1 MERLNPNFFLVAL
14 WLTMISCGKDPIAT
28 TTAPPTPAPV
38 ASTVGSL
45 ASYKKIPLPLV
56 VVPLIIPNLSL
67 FHVTNRGPYIQILD
81 NVKKL
86 WSVHKYHGSGS
97 PEWSS
102 FTPNYPVFD
111 FIPSKFTTEK
121 DREFSIYWNH
131 TNLSDDK
138 YGMYNLNNGS
148 PSFEYL
154 VPGDPKGPGRFVKV
168 IPARNGF
175 QRLWGIGAGN
185 EIWSETAVA
194 VPKTFEK
201 IVPQGKIPIDF
212 SSIQSI
218 ATGALKLFFADPDQE
233 TVLWCANA
241 RGLFKVG
248 TVGSTAGS
256 SPGILSQWN
265 FGTISSTDVISAI
278 IKADNN
284 LIVQFGKKI
293 YKLDGNTLR
302 LIGTLNLSGP
312 GGVFANIATSGST
325 IYASDGTYYDS
336 NSNSWKSFIGT
347 GLNLTGADAT
357 KYAELKAYASGGLT
371 IGVLNGSSTGPV
383 YFLTPTELIQISPIL

>member
-1 MERLNPNFFLVAL
+1 MERLKPTLLLAVL
-14 WLTMISCGKDPIAT
+14 WLAMISCGKDPIAT
-28 TTAPPTPAPV
+28 TTPPPTPAPV
-38 ASTVGSL
+38 PSTVGSL

-56 VVPLIIPNLSL
+56 AGTLIIPNLAF
-67 FHVTNRGPYIQILD
+67 FHVTNRGPYIQIV
-81 NVKKL
+81 NSVKKL

-102 FTPNYPVFD
+102 FTPDYPVFD

-121 DREFSIYWNH
+121 DREFSIFWGH

-154 VPGDPKGPGRFVKV
+154 VPSLPKGPGRFIKI
-168 IPARNGF
+168 IPARKGF
-175 QRLWGIGAGN
+175 QRLWGIGAEN
-185 EIWSETAVA
+185 DIWAETAVA

-201 IVPQGKIPIDF
+201 IVAEGKIPIDF

-218 ATGALKLFFADPDQE
+218 ANGALKLFFADPDQE

-256 SPGILSQWN
+256 SPGILSRWD
-265 FGTISSTDVISAI
+265 FSSISSTDVISAI

-284 LIVQFGKKI
+284 LIVQFGKRV
-293 YKLDGNTLR
+293 YKLDGTTLR
-302 LIGTLNLSGP
+302 LIGTLNLSGT

-357 KYAELKAYASGGLT
+357 KYAELKAYSSTGFP
-371 IGVLNGSSTGPV
+371 IGVLNGSPTGPV
-383 YFLTPTELIQISPIL
+383 YFLTATELVQINPIL